1 MDLRIKVA
9 KKIKLGKIAII
20 IFLTALIWVWADLA
34 QEREFSIP
42 TVTIRVAGS
51 INPALLATFKD
62 EQGASGLF
70 VSVYNVELRGPA
82 SKIAEVERMRNKGTL
97 EREFFVDPE
106 GEGMTQPGEHR
117 LNVLSFL
124 KQNKQIKDLGLTVEA
139 CEPQNLTID
148 VRQLVKMNLAV
159 RCFDEN
165 GLLRQEAS
173 IDPPE
178 VEAFVPADQ
187 TATAKVRLTPSELER
202 ARGSPIQK
210 TPYVEL
216 PGGQQRDVS
225 TKVKVTMPSAED
237 VLSEQT
243 IGSPKLGIE
252 LSLNLQ
258 GKCRVEVKNLSE
270 VLRPFTLLATRDAK
284 QAYEQEPFQMTLHI
298 LDGDEQVQT
307 EQKKDVVYNLPWRFV
322 QSGEIVPPQP
332 PAQVSF
338 RLTPISVEPP

>member
-1 MDLRIKVA
+1 
-9 KKIKLGKIAII
+9 
-20 IFLTALIWVWADLA
+20 
-34 QEREFSIP
+34 
-42 TVTIRVAGS
+42 
-51 INPALLATFKD
+51 
-62 EQGASGLF
+62 
-70 VSVYNVELRGPA
+70 
-82 SKIAEVERMRNKGTL
+82 MRNKGTL

-178 VEAFVPADQ
+178 VEAFVPAEQ
-187 TATAKVRLTPSELER
+187 TAPAKVRLTPSELER

-210 TPYVEL
+210 MPYVEL

-243 IGSPKLGIE
+243 IGSPRLDYAF
-252 LSLNLQ
+252 SPTLQ
-258 GKCRVEVKNLSE
+258 GKYRVEPTNLPE
-270 VLRPFTLLATRDAK
+270 VLRAFTIQATREAK
-284 QAYEQEPFQMTLHI
+284 EAYENEPVQMTLHI
-298 LDGDEQVQT
+298 LAGYEQIQGQ
-307 EQKKDVVYNLPWRFV
+307 QKRDVVYNLPWRSV
-322 QSGEIVPPQP
+322 QSGEIIPPQP

-338 RLTPISVEPP
+338 RLIPISAEPP

>member
-1 MDLRIKVA
+1 
-9 KKIKLGKIAII
+9 
-20 IFLTALIWVWADLA
+20 
-34 QEREFSIP
+34 
-42 TVTIRVAGS
+42 
-51 INPALLATFKD
+51 
-62 EQGASGLF
+62 
-70 VSVYNVELRGPA
+70 
-82 SKIAEVERMRNKGTL
+82 
-97 EREFFVDPE
+97 
-106 GEGMTQPGEHR
+106 MTQPGEHR

-178 VEAFVPADQ
+178 VEAFVPAEQ

-225 TKVKVTMPSAED
+225 AKVKVSMPSAED

-243 IGSPKLGIE
+243 IGSPRLGYE
-252 LSLNLQ
+252 FSPNLQ
-258 GKCRVEVKNLSE
+258 GKYRVEPPTNLPA
-270 VLRPFTLLATRDAK
+270 VLRGFTIRATREAK
-284 QAYEQEPFQMTLHI
+284 LAYEQEPFQMTLYI
-298 LDGDEQVQT
+298 LDGDQQVQG
-307 EQKKDVVYNLPWRFV
+307 ELKRDVVYNLPWRFV
-322 QSGEIVPPQP
+322 QNGEIIPPQP

-338 RLTPISVEPP
+338 RLTPISAEPP